1 MNDHTSRQPPLFTPN
16 GDGSPGTRIRALRL
30 GQGLTLAQLS
40 ARIGLAIS
48 TLSKLE
54 KGSISLSYDKLLLIS
69 QGLGLDMASLVDPK
83 PQLPRIPGLTAGR
96 RVLQRAGEG
105 QVVETSSY
113 RQTYLATELLNK
125 KMTPIFVE
133 IRARTL
139 AEFVAEFGGLIRHPG
154 EEFSYVLEG
163 ELDFHSE
170 LYAPV
175 RLRTGD
181 SIYFDSEMGHAYL
194 NATQARCR
202 LLCNCSPR
210 GPDDEVDAHVFINI
224 AGIRHSVEPLTP
236 GAFTLGTSTGRNMS
250 TTAKSARR
258 RAVD

>member
-1 MNDHTSRQPPLFTPN
+1 MLAPPTRRSTPAAPP
-16 GDGSPGTRIRALRL
+16 DEPPPGARIRALRL

-40 ARIGLAIS
+40 ERTGLANS

-54 KGSISLSYDKLLLIS
+54 RGTISLSYDKLMLIS
-69 QGLGLDMASLVDPK
+69 QGLGLDVASLVDSK
-83 PQLPRIPGLTAGR
+83 PQVPGVPGLTACR

-105 QVVETSSY
+105 PVVETRSY
-113 RQTYLATELLNK
+113 RQTYLGTELLDK

-139 AEFVAEFGGLIRHPG
+139 DEFVAEFGGLIRHPG
-154 EEFSYVLEG
+154 EEFTYVLEG

-175 RLRTGD
+175 RLRAGD

-194 NATQARCR
+194 NATAQRCR
-202 LLCNCSPR
+202 LLCTCSPR
-210 GPDDEVDAHVFINI
+210 GPDDEVDAHVFVNT
-224 AGIRHSVEPLTP
+224 AGVRHSIEPLASSLP
-236 GAFTLGTSTGRNMS
+236 APP
-250 TTAKSARR
+250 RR
-258 RAVD
+258 KA

>member
-1 MNDHTSRQPPLFTPN
+1 MIDQPARRPPAPAA
-16 GDGSPGTRIRALRL
+16 DEDDPGARIRALRL
-30 GQGLTLAQLS
+30 AKGLTLAQLS
-40 ARIGLAIS
+40 ERIGLAVS

-54 KGSISLSYDKLLLIS
+54 KGAISLSYDKLMLIS
-69 QGLGLDMASLVDPK
+69 QGLGMDVGSLVDPK
-83 PQLPRIPGLTAGR
+83 PQVPRVPGLTAGR
-96 RVLQRAGEG
+96 RVLQRIGEG
-105 QVVETSSY
+105 QTVETRSY

-139 AEFVAEFGGLIRHPG
+139 DEFVEEFGGLISHPG

-175 RLRTGD
+175 RLRAGD

-194 NATQARCR
+194 NATGTRCR
-202 LLCNCSPR
+202 LLCSCAPR
-210 GPDDEVDAHVFINI
+210 DPHDEVDAHVFVNT
-224 AGIRHSVEPLTP
+224 AGVRHSVEPLP
-236 GAFTLGTSTGRNMS
+236 AGAPSNP
-250 TTAKSARR
+250 RR
-258 RAVD
+258 KA